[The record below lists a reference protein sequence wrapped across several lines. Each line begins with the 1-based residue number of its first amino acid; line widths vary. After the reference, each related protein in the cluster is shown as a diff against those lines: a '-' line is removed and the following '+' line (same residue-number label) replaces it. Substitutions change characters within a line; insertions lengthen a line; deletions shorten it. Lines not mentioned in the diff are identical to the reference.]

1 MKLTKEYLRKVIK
14 EELESISEE
23 EQGQDSS
30 AEQGG
35 ATDAPAKRAGVSAVS
50 LADDLVDEMLTK
62 TTQLES
68 RLKQLRTTQQ

>member
-35 ATDAPAKRAGVSAVS
+35 ATD
-50 LADDLVDEMLTK
+50 DDHCWLGRSMDGEGG
-62 TTQLES
+62 
-68 RLKQLRTTQQ
+68 